1 MRKFLAFT
9 VAAVVAFGA
18 ASVFADSGCCAGMS
32 KSSAKGASC
41 GDMFSKLNLT
51 PEQKA
56 KVETLKQDCLKATST
71 SEFHAMFNS
80 GLEKI
85 LSPDQLAQCEAHCGK
100 AKASGACPYMKSMGA
115 KTDKAT

>member
-9 VAAVVAFGA
+9 VVAVMVVSAAAVYAGE
-18 ASVFADSGCCAGMS
+18 GCCAGE
-32 KSSAKGASC
+32 SAKGAACC

-56 KVETLKQDCLKATST
+56 RVNTLLADCHKATSH
-71 SEFHAMFNS
+71 SEFHAMLSS

-85 LSPDQLAQCEAHCGK
+85 LTPDQFAQWKATCGK
-100 AKASGACPYMKSMGA
+100 DQKSGGCPFMKSTCTKGSN
-115 KTDKAT
+115 T